1 MIWLTGK
8 NYLYFFSQLIVDNK
22 RMRRF
27 QSVAAKT
34 KFIHFR
40 AVVYYLLAMNEVFT
54 VYFWFN
60 LPFHP
65 MHAGK
70 TMKHHPPNVLD
81 KHIIRV
87 RL

>member
-1 MIWLTGK
+1 MTWLTGRI
-8 NYLYFFSQLIVDNK
+8 YFCFSYQLIVDNK

-34 KFIHFR
+34 KFINFR
-40 AVVYYLLAMNEVFT
+40 AVVYYLLAMNEVFA
-54 VYFWFN
+54 VYFWFY

-70 TMKHHPPNVLD
+70 TMKHHPLNVLD